1 MKNEKKKEL
10 AIEIIRKR
18 NTNIVLAYL
27 SCKQFF
33 NFDVVCFIKKYIY
46 KYYKYTL
53 ISFDLV
59 FIKFNNLQIIYKIT
73 NDWMNNC
80 KFNTKYGMRQNKKFW
95 SKLIVFP

>member
-33 NFDVVCFIKKYIY
+33 NFDVVCFIKKKYI
-46 KYYKYTL
+46 
-53 ISFDLV
+53 
-59 FIKFNNLQIIYKIT
+59 
-73 NDWMNNC
+73 
-80 KFNTKYGMRQNKKFW
+80 
-95 SKLIVFP
+95 